1 MKNFIRIG
9 FIFIA
14 SLFLGLGV
22 MSSSAFAQDDDRRL
36 TINDIAG
43 EWEIEV
49 IDRAFDAF
57 KGSATVPRVKDADG
71 GKTVMAETITED
83 KCCGGNHARVLQ
95 ESRITIEGD
104 EIIVDSEIV
113 KYLKKIERVPARY
126 SADSF
131 RLKWEGPNLLVGTAN
146 GSLPVRW
153 VRGELNIS

>member
-1 MKNFIRIG
+1 MSFIRICFS
-9 FIFIA
+9 FII
-14 SLFLGLGV
+14 SLLMGSLV
-22 MSSSAFAQDDDRRL
+22 MSSAAVAQDNGGGL

-49 IDRAFDAF
+49 IDRPFDAF
-57 KGSATVPRVKDADG
+57 KGSANVPRIKDND

-83 KCCGGNHARVLQ
+83 KCCNGNHARVLQ

-113 KYLKKIERVPARY
+113 KYLKKIERIPAHY

-146 GSLPVRW
+146 GYIPVRW
-153 VRGELNIS
+153 FRGEMNIS